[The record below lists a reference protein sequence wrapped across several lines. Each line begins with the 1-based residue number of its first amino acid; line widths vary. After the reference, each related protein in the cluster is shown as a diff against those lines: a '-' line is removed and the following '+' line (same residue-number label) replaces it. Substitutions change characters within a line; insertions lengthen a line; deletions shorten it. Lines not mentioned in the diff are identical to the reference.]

1 MTNHAPHPSSPPT
14 VLFVCLHGS
23 AKSLIAAEHF
33 TRLARERGLRYRG
46 ESAGMEPDSDVP
58 APVVAGLARDGI
70 EIGGYVPRAVTAAR
84 VAEAAYVVS
93 FGCDL
98 PETTAGDRHERW
110 DDLPMVSDGFDQA
123 RDAIVARVERLI
135 RRWQPQCP

>member
-1 MTNHAPHPSSPPT
+1 MTNRMPDSPAPPT

-46 ESAGMEPDSDVP
+46 ESAGLEPDAEVP
-58 APVVAGLARDGI
+58 TPVVDGLARDGFDV
-70 EIGGYVPRAVTAAR
+70 GRYVPGVVTAAR
-84 VAEAAYVVS
+84 VDGAAYVVS

-98 PETTAGDRHERW
+98 PETIVGERHERW
-110 DDLPMVSDGFDQA
+110 DDLPMVSDGFEHA

-135 RRWQPQCP
+135 EAVARPA